1 METLMNIWN
10 TFKDQVV
17 PVLITLSTTL
27 LPVIYSMLSSK
38 IKTVKAENAA
48 MAQAIGDNT
57 KTVANNNAMRA
68 EINSLNEENKQLQAN
83 IKTIAEMIYTVFMQ
97 SNLPDQ
103 SKAKLSNM
111 YALVVNEDTQKTLAV
126 LQEEALKWKEM
137 YDKLMEEK
145 IEAEKSAEEAVKEE
159 PILEQ
164 TSGIVRS

>member
-38 IKTVKAENAA
+38 IKSVKAENAA
-48 MAQAIGDNT
+48 MAEAIGDNT
-57 KTVANNNAMRA
+57 KSVSENNAMRT
-68 EINSLNEENKQLQAN
+68 EIATLSEENKQLQAN
-83 IKTIAEMIYTVFMQ
+83 IKTIAEMIYNVFMQ
-97 SNLPDQ
+97 SNLPEA
-103 SKAKLSNM
+103 SKAIK
-111 YALVVNEDTQKTLAV
+111 
-126 LQEEALKWKEM
+126 EEAAKWKEM
-137 YDKLMEEK
+137 YDKLLAEQA
-145 IEAEKSAEEAVKEE
+145 EAEKSNEAAVKEE